1 MKGNNIFYM
10 LGQSF
15 KSLWRNGIMTIAS
28 ITVLMS
34 CLVLIGSFSLLVYNI
49 NVNLAEIGSLQEIV
63 VFCDTDADEATV
75 QQIGEQIAAMPNV
88 SDCVFVS
95 KEEALQSERERYQ
108 EYAYLL
114 DDLENSNPLP
124 DSYRVT
130 YEDNNEVSA
139 LVYQLEEL
147 NGVYRVRNRADIAE
161 SIENVKNGVSFI
173 FIWFLAILFVVSI
186 FIIINTIKLA
196 VESRHREIAAMRY
209 IGATNFFMTTPFL
222 LEGAIIGLVAA
233 GLAYLIEYELYRY
246 IFRSIGTSYNIIR
259 IIPFQQMSGILAIGT
274 VAIGVFAGMLASR
287 ISLNKYMK
295 V

>member
-1 MKGNNIFYM
+1 M
-10 LGQSF
+10 
-15 KSLWRNGIMTIAS
+15 
-28 ITVLMS
+28 
-34 CLVLIGSFSLLVYNI
+34 IGSFSLLVYNI

-233 GLAYLIEYELYRY
+233 GLAYLIEYELYQY

>member
-63 VFCDTDADEATV
+63 VFCDTEADEATV
-75 QQIGEQIAAMPNV
+75 QQIGEQIATMSNV

-95 KEEALQSERERYQ
+95 KEEALKSERERYQ

>member
-1 MKGNNIFYM
+1 M
-10 LGQSF
+10 
-15 KSLWRNGIMTIAS
+15 
-28 ITVLMS
+28 
-34 CLVLIGSFSLLVYNI
+34 
-49 NVNLAEIGSLQEIV
+49 
-63 VFCDTDADEATV
+63 
-75 QQIGEQIAAMPNV
+75 
-88 SDCVFVS
+88 
-95 KEEALQSERERYQ
+95 
-108 EYAYLL
+108 
-114 DDLENSNPLP
+114 
-124 DSYRVT
+124 
-130 YEDNNEVSA
+130 
-139 LVYQLEEL
+139 
-147 NGVYRVRNRADIAE
+147 YRVRNRADIAE

-233 GLAYLIEYELYRY
+233 GLAYLIEYELYQY

>member
-1 MKGNNIFYM
+1 M

-139 LVYQLEEL
+139 LVYQLE
-147 NGVYRVRNRADIAE
+147 
-161 SIENVKNGVSFI
+161 
-173 FIWFLAILFVVSI
+173 
-186 FIIINTIKLA
+186 
-196 VESRHREIAAMRY
+196 
-209 IGATNFFMTTPFL
+209 
-222 LEGAIIGLVAA
+222 
-233 GLAYLIEYELYRY
+233 
-246 IFRSIGTSYNIIR
+246 
-259 IIPFQQMSGILAIGT
+259 
-274 VAIGVFAGMLASR
+274 
-287 ISLNKYMK
+287 
-295 V
+295 